1 MKEVSLTNESLMPL
15 SHHRLVS
22 PSTSQLLSISTER
35 GYRVLSFNVLIVY
48 TSQLGLIQIL
58 NCLLIV

>member
-1 MKEVSLTNESLMPL
+1 MKEVSPTNESLMPL

-22 PSTSQLLSISTER
+22 PSTSRLLSISTEL

-48 TSQLGLIQIL
+48 TSHLGSIQIS